1 MTRRN
6 YNTHMPRRLAILFL
20 LLALVAAGAL
30 LVMQPN
36 PAAYAPA
43 AAPRTPLVT
52 SYLPLVNREALIA
65 DLPSLQASEFGFEL
79 RWHPEA
85 GLFVGDQ
92 LSLEVIAPPG
102 MELAGSLLEVS
113 LAGQALGSGEFWPYG
128 LAGRNQATLTWFW
141 DTADLDPGHYAL
153 TFRVSPEGPA
163 WQEIIFLH
171 PAEALAEEFQGAAW
185 AEARSA
191 CCVVHYVTGTAAE
204 RDLPTILQTLDR
216 QAELA
221 ALRMSLDF
229 IEPIPIVLLPRVLG
243 HGGFTSREIAISYL
257 DRNYAN
263 NDLAQVAL
271 HEMTHLLDDR
281 LNPHSRP
288 TLLVEGLAVYVSRG
302 HYKPEPLLARSAALL
317 ALDRYMPLL
326 PLADDFYP
334 SQHEIGY
341 MQAGALV
348 QFLVESYGW
357 RPFFDFY
364 GDVEL
369 SGYPSQSAAISAAL
383 QRHFGLDFAALE
395 QSFLAELQRRP
406 LPPDLLDDVRL
417 TVAYYDAVRRYQQAL
432 DPSAYFLT
440 AWLPDPEQMRQRGI
454 VADYLRHPESP
465 RSIELETRLVEAGQ
479 ALRQGRFPEAELL
492 VAQVHHLLD
501 RLDLPGFSEQTA
513 Y

>member
-1 MTRRN
+1 
-6 YNTHMPRRLAILFL
+6 MPRRLAILVL
-20 LLALVAAGAL
+20 LLALVFTGA
-30 LVMQPN
+30 LVMQPQLAALQQ
-36 PAAYAPA
+36 PAASESA
-43 AAPRTPLVT
+43 AVYRASLVT
-52 SYLPLVNREALIA
+52 AYLPLVNREARIA
-65 DLPSLQASEFGFEL
+65 DLPALQASEFGFEL

-102 MELAGSLLEVS
+102 MDLAGSLLEVS
-113 LAGQALGSGEFWPYG
+113 LAGQALGSGEFWLYG
-128 LAGRNQATLTWFW
+128 LGGRQQATLTWFW
-141 DTADLDPGHYAL
+141 DTASRDQGHYAL
-153 TFRVSPEGPA
+153 TFRVSPDGPA
-163 WQEIIFLH
+163 WQEVIFLH

-191 CCVVHYVTGTAAE
+191 CCVVHYVTGTSAE
-204 RDLPTILQTLDR
+204 RDLPEILPLLDR

-221 ALRMSLDF
+221 ALRMNLDF

-243 HGGFTSREIAISYL
+243 HGGFTGREIAISYL

-271 HEMTHLLDDR
+271 HEMTHLLDGRLHDR
-281 LNPHSRP
+281 PLP
-288 TLLVEGLAVYVSRG
+288 TLLAEGLAVYVSRG
-302 HYKPEPLLARSAALL
+302 HYKPEPLLARAAALL
-317 ALDRYMPLL
+317 ALDRYLPLA

-348 QFLVESYGW
+348 QYLVETFGW

-364 GDVEL
+364 GDIEL
-369 SGYPSQSAAISAAL
+369 SGYPSQSAALSAAL
-383 QRHFGLDFAALE
+383 QRHFGLDLPALE
-395 QSFLAELQRRP
+395 QRFLAALQGRP
-406 LPPDLLDDVRL
+406 LPPELLEDVRL

-440 AWLPDPEQMRQRGI
+440 AWLLDPEQMRQRGI
-454 VADYLRHPESP
+454 VADYLRHPAAP
-465 RSIELETRLVEAGQ
+465 RNIELETRLVAAGR
-479 ALRQGRFPEAELL
+479 ALRQGNYRQTERL
-492 VAQVHHLLD
+492 VAEVNRQLD
-501 RLDLPGFSEQTA
+501 RFELPGLIEQTA

>member
-1 MTRRN
+1 MNRTLR
-6 YNTHMPRRLAILFL
+6 PCRLAILFL
-20 LLALVAAGAL
+20 LLALVFTGAL
-30 LVMQPN
+30 LVMQPK

-43 AAPRTPLVT
+43 AAPRLPLVT

-102 MELAGSLLEVS
+102 MNLAGSLLEVS

-128 LAGRNQATLTWFW
+128 LGARDQATLTWFW
-141 DTADLDPGHYAL
+141 DTASLDAGHYAL

-191 CCVVHYVTGTAAE
+191 CCVVYTITGTAAE
-204 RDLPTILQTLDR
+204 RDLPEILPLLNR

-271 HEMTHLLDDR
+271 HEMTNLLDRR
-281 LNPHSRP
+281 LHEGARA

-302 HYKPEPLLARSAALL
+302 HYKPEPLLARAAALL
-317 ALDRYMPLL
+317 ALDRYLPLV

-348 QFLVESYGW
+348 QYLVESYGW

-364 GDVEL
+364 GDIEL
-369 SGYPSQSAAISAAL
+369 SGYPSQSAALSAAL
-383 QRHFGLDFAALE
+383 QRHFGLDLPALE
-395 QSFLAELQRRP
+395 QRFLAELQRRP
-406 LPPDLLDDVRL
+406 LPPDLLADVRL
-417 TVAYYDAVRRYQQAL
+417 TVAYYDAVRRFQQAL

-454 VADYLRHPESP
+454 VADYLRHPVSP
-465 RSIELETRLVEAGQ
+465 HNIELETRLVAAGR
-479 ALRQGRFPEAELL
+479 ALRQGRYPEAEQL
-492 VAQVHHLLD
+492 VEEVNRMLD
-501 RLDLPGFSEQTA
+501 RLELPFFAEQTA